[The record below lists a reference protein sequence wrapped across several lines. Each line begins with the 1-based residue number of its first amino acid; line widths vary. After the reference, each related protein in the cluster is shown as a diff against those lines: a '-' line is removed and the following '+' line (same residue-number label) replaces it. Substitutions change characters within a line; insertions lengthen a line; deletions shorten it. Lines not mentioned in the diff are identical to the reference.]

1 MESSQIGT
9 TLTHHALVSQRAH
22 AKRTGEQPAGD
33 FSELLNQLAVAG
45 KIISAEV
52 NMAGLADILGV
63 AGRTN
68 VQGEEVMKL
77 DVFANNTLV
86 EILRRSGHV
95 CIMASEEVDDP
106 IDVPEPHYPG
116 KYAIAFD
123 PLDGSSNIDVNVSI
137 GTIFSIHRRRDPYGT
152 PGSADDLLRP
162 GSELAAAGYI
172 IYGSSTMLVYTTGH
186 GVHGFTLDPSIGEF
200 LLSHENI
207 RIPEKC
213 GTYSVNEGNSSKWT
227 PATQKFVEHVKSPGS
242 EDLSGMKSRYIGS
255 LVADFHRNLMKGGIF
270 LYPADAATGKG
281 KLRLL
286 YEAAPLAFVAK
297 HAGGYASTGY
307 DDILEINPDGLH
319 QRVPLIIGNRDAV
332 ELYERSV
339 AEEKQDK

>member
-1 MESSQIGT
+1 MENSQIGT
-9 TLTHHALVSQRAH
+9 TLTHHVLLQQRQH

-33 FSELLNQLAVAG
+33 FSELLNQIAVAG

-77 DVFANNTLV
+77 DDFANNTIV

-95 CIMASEEVDDP
+95 CIMTSEEVDDP
-106 IDVPEPHYPG
+106 IEVREPHFPG

-137 GTIFSIHRRRDPYGT
+137 GTIFSIHRRRGEYGS
-152 PGSADDLLRP
+152 PGSEADLLRP
-162 GSELAAAGYI
+162 GAELAAAGYV

-186 GVHGFTLDPSIGEF
+186 GVHGFTLDPSVGEF

-213 GTYSVNEGNSSKWT
+213 GTYSTNEGNSSTWT
-227 PATQKFVEHVKSPGS
+227 ASTRHYVDAVKSPGDGPL
-242 EDLSGMKSRYIGS
+242 EGMRSRYIGS
-255 LVADFHRNLMKGGIF
+255 LVADFHRNLIKGGVF

-307 DDILEINPDGLH
+307 ESILDMKPSELH

-332 ELYERSV
+332 EAYERSV
-339 AEEKQDK
+339 ADEKST